1 MKNSL
6 LILLILSSITLSS
19 SVIEINP
26 KAFIEALYTTYTGS
40 PYYLD
45 DTCFG
50 STYLND
56 NEILIKSLNQKIYSM
71 VIITV
76 TKMMDDIV
84 TYCPTLEWEKTYL
97 EIKQNIEKKLNEM
110 SLTDAELVISIL
122 DEISIEYQKENHTSA
137 DIGNLIGYIGKLLK

>member
-1 MKNSL
+1 
-6 LILLILSSITLSS
+6 
-19 SVIEINP
+19 
-26 KAFIEALYTTYTGS
+26 
-40 PYYLD
+40 
-45 DTCFG
+45 
-50 STYLND
+50 
-56 NEILIKSLNQKIYSM
+56 M

-122 DEISIEYQKENHTSA
+122 DEISIS
-137 DIGNLIGYIGKLLK
+137 ILINTK